1 MDNDEQI
8 RFNCLD
14 LVVRNMEFAAAVDVV
29 DAADQFFQFVKS
41 GKLSASA
48 HNPDDDDDEIPF

>member
-14 LVVRNMEFAAAVDVV
+14 LVVRNMEFAAAEDVV

-41 GKLSASA
+41 GKLSTSA
-48 HNPDDDDDEIPF
+48 HNPDDEIPF